1 MNLTGRLR
9 AGIRRT
15 VLADVAVAVVVYA
28 VTLIITAAA
37 PTGSGLGLIA
47 VVSATLA
54 CGPLAVRRRYPFAVL
69 TVSAVAAEAYLGHF
83 GGRGSLVLTAPLIAL
98 YTVAEVSTRRRALI
112 IGALVVLAFSGLH
125 TMVRPASWLGA
136 ENLALAAL
144 GGLAVAAGDAARNR
158 RAYLAEVEGRARH
171 AEVDWDAEAAR
182 RVTEERLR
190 IAHELHDVIGHQ
202 LALVF
207 VQAGVAA
214 QVLGTAPA
222 QAREALGHIRAAS
235 KTALT
240 ELSDTVGLLRQ
251 AGDQPALTVPV
262 SGPGSAEHIDGPVR
276 PLALPPS

>member
-1 MNLTGRLR
+1 
-9 AGIRRT
+9 
-15 VLADVAVAVVVYA
+15 
-28 VTLIITAAA
+28 
-37 PTGSGLGLIA
+37 
-47 VVSATLA
+47 
-54 CGPLAVRRRYPFAVL
+54 
-69 TVSAVAAEAYLGHF
+69 
-83 GGRGSLVLTAPLIAL
+83 VLTAPLIAL